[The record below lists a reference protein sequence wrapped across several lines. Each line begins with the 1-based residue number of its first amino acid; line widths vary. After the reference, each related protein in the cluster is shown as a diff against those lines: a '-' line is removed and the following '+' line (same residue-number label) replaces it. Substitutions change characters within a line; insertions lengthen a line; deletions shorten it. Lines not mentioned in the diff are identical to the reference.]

1 MKPGTTPEDARP
13 RRTQLMR
20 LRAVAAGSVLAAVS
34 ITGAGVAPA
43 PVQAAEPRSLRSP
56 LALPGAVTGAEADA
70 GASVQ
75 ERLLGIRA
83 DLANAVAWG
92 HVTQAQADGFYAR
105 MQARIA
111 RGL

>member
-43 PVQAAEPRSLRSP
+43 LAQAAEPRSLRLP
-56 LALPGAVTGAEADA
+56 LALPASIAGAEPDA

-105 MQARIA
+105 MQSRIA